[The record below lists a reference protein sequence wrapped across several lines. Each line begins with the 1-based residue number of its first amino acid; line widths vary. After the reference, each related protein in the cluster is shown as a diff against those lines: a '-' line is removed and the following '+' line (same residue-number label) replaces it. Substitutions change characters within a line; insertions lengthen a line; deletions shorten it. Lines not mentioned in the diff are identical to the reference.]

1 MASKKQAIPSDSRS
15 FGERPAKR
23 AKVDDE
29 RQASTSSAE
38 PSNGMEDSIT
48 GEARLAED
56 EDEDEEG
63 LEDEVE
69 PGQSKNEPRA
79 SDLYLDTVRHSVK
92 PFAHVFANNTLRSI
106 EHCLTLTLR
115 KYAPC
120 LCQTSTRTAA

>member
-1 MASKKQAIPSDSRS
+1 MASRKQAIPSDSHS

-56 EDEDEEG
+56 EDEEG

-69 PGQSKNEPRA
+69 LGQSKNEPRA

-92 PFAHVFANNTLRSI
+92 PIAHVFANKTLRSI

-115 KYAPC
+115 KYAPY